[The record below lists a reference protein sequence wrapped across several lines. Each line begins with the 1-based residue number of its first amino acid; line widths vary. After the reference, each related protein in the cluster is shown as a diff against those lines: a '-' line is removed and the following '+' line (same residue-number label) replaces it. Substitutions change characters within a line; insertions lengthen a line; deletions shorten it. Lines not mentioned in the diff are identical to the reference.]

1 MSFEYITGDI
11 FTTRMPALAQGVNL
25 RGVMGGGIAKL
36 IADRFPEILPEYK
49 QACYSRTLQG
59 GGILPTL
66 TNIPGFYI
74 LNLATQ
80 DNLGRDARLNWVESS
95 MIAAVTWAEENF
107 LEGFAVPRIGAG
119 IGGLEWDDVRATIER
134 ATENANIH
142 VEMWSLPG
150 A

>member
-1 MSFEYITGDI
+1 MTFEYITGDI
-11 FTTRMPALAQGVNL
+11 FTTKMPAIAQGVNL

-49 QACYSRTLQG
+49 QACYSRTLTG
-59 GGILPTL
+59 GGMLPTL
-66 TNIPGFYI
+66 THIPGFYI
-74 LNLATQ
+74 LNLASQ
-80 DNLGRDARLNWVESS
+80 DNLGRDARLPWVESS
-95 MIAAVTWAEENF
+95 MRLAVEWAAANF

-119 IGGLEWDDVRATIER
+119 IGGLEWDDVRGTIEDI
-134 ATENANIH
+134 ANDANVH